1 VVVDSENKIQKRL
14 TFVIKRDEVSE
25 KGPEKGFEKLLGR
38 DLTGISHK
46 VTDPEKKNSSFEA
59 LLRAAELFARDAGC
73 NKVCSF
79 RFLGSYYLLFLT
91 SIFSLV
97 YSL

>member
-1 VVVDSENKIQKRL
+1 
-14 TFVIKRDEVSE
+14 
-25 KGPEKGFEKLLGR
+25 
-38 DLTGISHK
+38 